1 MILASMVVV
10 VFFSSVLL
18 LFNSDSVELVDFLE
32 IVSSTFSYL
41 IIAGLRTTSSVYYL
55 FSKLFVLVALIF
67 GSNYFN
73 GFSSSI
79 LIFSLILY

>member
-1 MILASMVVV
+1 MILASIVVV
-10 VFFSSVLL
+10 LFSSVLL
-18 LFNSDSVELVDFLE
+18 LFNSDSVEFVDFLE

-67 GSNYFN
+67 GSTYSN

-79 LIFSLILY
+79 LIFSLVLS